1 MSEEVGGLR
10 RELAAATTVEEYR
23 RIKEAKKVT
32 AATTDLVAAALVA
45 LELYA
50 QTNRWKLIML
60 TVKDAAGID
69 GRDAREMLRKL
80 GARRSLAEVAAWS
93 GDDLAGWF
101 GHNEQYLAR
110 LQPMA
115 REGGITIGAL
125 LDGVVADDMK
135 AVLPDAADVK
145 AKIAVRTKLRIAAR
159 EQLPT
164 LVVPPRVLK
173 VMEASLHADVAERP
187 RDAAAMMGAGY
198 GRTEFGKW
206 CDSIRVGA
214 DQVRARARERGGF
227 EARALFARRDPK
239 PRAQAASEHTED
251 EVRDTLKPI
260 AEILREAGEWE
271 RAARVTREWVGVSA
285 APDAPEAFCELLEA
299 SPVGIPCA
307 LEFTLDTKRHWFRRH
322 KLDRRTVDRILL
334 AIAAEEHRRAA
345 VVRVSLRGR
354 KIGGGVPAE
363 LVRLTNLE
371 VVDLSSNELT
381 GRSRS
386 RMLRL
391 RDGTESEISH
401 TFPVPAMCRRDSR
414 VDREPDEPQRSIS
427 GESRVR
433 DSIPELVATLATELE
448 SEISHMFPVPRCA
461 GAIPESARNCRMQ

>member
-1 MSEEVGGLR
+1 MVGVGDHLRICDFGLAGECEKEKTDPWTGKEHREYDMLICASFTGGTPTYMSEEVGGLR

-93 GDDLAGWF
+93 GDDLAAWL
-101 GHNEQYLAR
+101 GHNQQYLAR

-115 REGGITIGAL
+115 REGRITIGAL

-164 LVVPPRVLK
+164 LVVPPCVLK

-187 RDAAAMMGAGY
+187 RDAAAMMGRY
-198 GRTEFGKW
+198 ERPEFGKW
-206 CDSIRVGA
+206 CHSIRVGA
-214 DQVRARARERGGF
+214 HQVRARARRGGGSKR
-227 EARALFARRDPK
+227 ARSSLGVTQSPTRR
-239 PRAQAASEHTED
+239 PRRST
-251 EVRDTLKPI
+251 
-260 AEILREAGEWE
+260 
-271 RAARVTREWVGVSA
+271 
-285 APDAPEAFCELLEA
+285 
-299 SPVGIPCA
+299 
-307 LEFTLDTKRHWFRRH
+307 
-322 KLDRRTVDRILL
+322 RRT
-334 AIAAEEHRRAA
+334 
-345 VVRVSLRGR
+345 
-354 KIGGGVPAE
+354 
-363 LVRLTNLE
+363 
-371 VVDLSSNELT
+371 
-381 GRSRS
+381 
-386 RMLRL
+386 
-391 RDGTESEISH
+391 
-401 TFPVPAMCRRDSR
+401 
-414 VDREPDEPQRSIS
+414 
-427 GESRVR
+427 
-433 DSIPELVATLATELE
+433 
-448 SEISHMFPVPRCA
+448 RCA
-461 GAIPESARNCRMQ
+461 TR

>member
-1 MSEEVGGLR
+1 M
-10 RELAAATTVEEYR
+10 
-23 RIKEAKKVT
+23 T

-93 GDDLAGWF
+93 GDDLAAWL

-173 VMEASLHADVAERP
+173 VMEASLHADVAKRP
-187 RDAAAMMGAGY
+187 RDAAAIMSRDSD
-198 GRTEFGKW
+198 GRPPWTEFGEW

-214 DQVRARARERGGF
+214 NQVRARAQRRGQIRS
-227 EARALFARRDPK
+227 ARALR
-239 PRAQAASEHTED
+239 
-251 EVRDTLKPI
+251 
-260 AEILREAGEWE
+260 
-271 RAARVTREWVGVSA
+271 SA
-285 APDAPEAFCELLEA
+285 
-299 SPVGIPCA
+299 
-307 LEFTLDTKRHWFRRH
+307 
-322 KLDRRTVDRILL
+322 
-334 AIAAEEHRRAA
+334 
-345 VVRVSLRGR
+345 
-354 KIGGGVPAE
+354 
-363 LVRLTNLE
+363 
-371 VVDLSSNELT
+371 
-381 GRSRS
+381 
-386 RMLRL
+386 
-391 RDGTESEISH
+391 
-401 TFPVPAMCRRDSR
+401 
-414 VDREPDEPQRSIS
+414 
-427 GESRVR
+427 
-433 DSIPELVATLATELE
+433 
-448 SEISHMFPVPRCA
+448 
-461 GAIPESARNCRMQ
+461 

>member
-1 MSEEVGGLR
+1 MGARASTPLSHAQNLMIGVGDHLRICDFGLSGACHKQNFDPWTGKESRELMCAPFTGGTPTYMSEEVGGLR

-93 GDDLAGWF
+93 GDDLAAWF

-135 AVLPDAADVK
+135 AVLPDAADIK

-164 LVVPPRVLK
+164 LVVPFPVLN

-187 RDAAAMMGAGY
+187 RDAAAVLMESRY
-198 GRTEFGKW
+198 DRTEFFEW

-214 DQVRARARERGGF
+214 NQVRARAWRGGKIRS
-227 EARALFARRDPK
+227 ARALR
-239 PRAQAASEHTED
+239 
-251 EVRDTLKPI
+251 
-260 AEILREAGEWE
+260 
-271 RAARVTREWVGVSA
+271 SA
-285 APDAPEAFCELLEA
+285 
-299 SPVGIPCA
+299 
-307 LEFTLDTKRHWFRRH
+307 
-322 KLDRRTVDRILL
+322 
-334 AIAAEEHRRAA
+334 
-345 VVRVSLRGR
+345 
-354 KIGGGVPAE
+354 
-363 LVRLTNLE
+363 
-371 VVDLSSNELT
+371 
-381 GRSRS
+381 
-386 RMLRL
+386 
-391 RDGTESEISH
+391 
-401 TFPVPAMCRRDSR
+401 
-414 VDREPDEPQRSIS
+414 
-427 GESRVR
+427 
-433 DSIPELVATLATELE
+433 
-448 SEISHMFPVPRCA
+448 
-461 GAIPESARNCRMQ
+461 

>member
-115 REGGITIGAL
+115 REGRITIGAL

-135 AVLPDAADVK
+135 AVLPDAADIK
-145 AKIAVRTKLRIAAR
+145 AKIAVRTKLRMAAR

-187 RDAAAMMGAGY
+187 RDAAAMMGGF
-198 GRTEFGKW
+198 GFRTW

-214 DQVRARARERGGF
+214 NQVRARARRGGGDSKR
-227 EARALFARRDPK
+227 ARSSLGVTQSPARR
-239 PRAQAASEHTED
+239 PRRST
-251 EVRDTLKPI
+251 
-260 AEILREAGEWE
+260 
-271 RAARVTREWVGVSA
+271 
-285 APDAPEAFCELLEA
+285 
-299 SPVGIPCA
+299 
-307 LEFTLDTKRHWFRRH
+307 
-322 KLDRRTVDRILL
+322 RRT
-334 AIAAEEHRRAA
+334 
-345 VVRVSLRGR
+345 
-354 KIGGGVPAE
+354 
-363 LVRLTNLE
+363 
-371 VVDLSSNELT
+371 
-381 GRSRS
+381 
-386 RMLRL
+386 
-391 RDGTESEISH
+391 
-401 TFPVPAMCRRDSR
+401 
-414 VDREPDEPQRSIS
+414 
-427 GESRVR
+427 
-433 DSIPELVATLATELE
+433 
-448 SEISHMFPVPRCA
+448 RCA
-461 GAIPESARNCRMQ
+461 TR

>member
-1 MSEEVGGLR
+1 MTVVYRPARAFRSSPPPSQNLMVGVGDHLRICDFGLAGECDKEKIDPWTGKETYGLICAPFTGGTPTYMSEEVGGLR

-93 GDDLAGWF
+93 GDDLAAWF

-115 REGGITIGAL
+115 REGRITIGAL

-187 RDAAAMMGAGY
+187 RDAAAMMKKGY
-198 GRTEFGKW
+198 RRSDFGEW

-214 DQVRARARERGGF
+214 NQVRARARRGGGDSKR
-227 EARALFARRDPK
+227 ARSSLGVTQSPARR
-239 PRAQAASEHTED
+239 PRRST
-251 EVRDTLKPI
+251 
-260 AEILREAGEWE
+260 
-271 RAARVTREWVGVSA
+271 
-285 APDAPEAFCELLEA
+285 
-299 SPVGIPCA
+299 
-307 LEFTLDTKRHWFRRH
+307 
-322 KLDRRTVDRILL
+322 RRT
-334 AIAAEEHRRAA
+334 
-345 VVRVSLRGR
+345 
-354 KIGGGVPAE
+354 
-363 LVRLTNLE
+363 
-371 VVDLSSNELT
+371 
-381 GRSRS
+381 
-386 RMLRL
+386 
-391 RDGTESEISH
+391 
-401 TFPVPAMCRRDSR
+401 
-414 VDREPDEPQRSIS
+414 
-427 GESRVR
+427 
-433 DSIPELVATLATELE
+433 
-448 SEISHMFPVPRCA
+448 RCA
-461 GAIPESARNCRMQ
+461 TR

>member
-1 MSEEVGGLR
+1 MTVVSLPARAFCPPPSQNLMVGVGDHLRICDFGLAGECDKEKIDPWTGKEHMEYGNSGPPVLICAPFTGGTPTYMSEEVGGLR

-93 GDDLAGWF
+93 GDDLAAWL
-101 GHNEQYLAR
+101 GHNQQYLAR

-164 LVVPPRVLK
+164 LVVPPRVLE

-187 RDAAAMMGAGY
+187 RDAAAMMKKGY
-198 GRTEFGKW
+198 RRSEFGEW

-214 DQVRARARERGGF
+214 DEVRARARRGGARIRS
-227 EARALFARRDPK
+227 ARALR
-239 PRAQAASEHTED
+239 
-251 EVRDTLKPI
+251 
-260 AEILREAGEWE
+260 
-271 RAARVTREWVGVSA
+271 SA
-285 APDAPEAFCELLEA
+285 
-299 SPVGIPCA
+299 
-307 LEFTLDTKRHWFRRH
+307 
-322 KLDRRTVDRILL
+322 
-334 AIAAEEHRRAA
+334 
-345 VVRVSLRGR
+345 
-354 KIGGGVPAE
+354 
-363 LVRLTNLE
+363 
-371 VVDLSSNELT
+371 
-381 GRSRS
+381 
-386 RMLRL
+386 
-391 RDGTESEISH
+391 
-401 TFPVPAMCRRDSR
+401 
-414 VDREPDEPQRSIS
+414 
-427 GESRVR
+427 
-433 DSIPELVATLATELE
+433 
-448 SEISHMFPVPRCA
+448 
-461 GAIPESARNCRMQ
+461 

>member
-1 MSEEVGGLR
+1 VSVVSLPARAFRPPPPPSSQNLMVGVGDHLRICDFGLAGECDKEKIDPWTGKEHKDERGRPIELICAPFTGGTPTYMSEEVGGLR

-93 GDDLAGWF
+93 GDDLAAWL

-187 RDAAAMMGAGY
+187 RDAAAMMGRY

-214 DQVRARARERGGF
+214 DEVRARARRGGGIRS
-227 EARALFARRDPK
+227 ARALR
-239 PRAQAASEHTED
+239 
-251 EVRDTLKPI
+251 
-260 AEILREAGEWE
+260 
-271 RAARVTREWVGVSA
+271 SA
-285 APDAPEAFCELLEA
+285 
-299 SPVGIPCA
+299 
-307 LEFTLDTKRHWFRRH
+307 
-322 KLDRRTVDRILL
+322 
-334 AIAAEEHRRAA
+334 
-345 VVRVSLRGR
+345 
-354 KIGGGVPAE
+354 
-363 LVRLTNLE
+363 
-371 VVDLSSNELT
+371 
-381 GRSRS
+381 
-386 RMLRL
+386 
-391 RDGTESEISH
+391 
-401 TFPVPAMCRRDSR
+401 
-414 VDREPDEPQRSIS
+414 
-427 GESRVR
+427 
-433 DSIPELVATLATELE
+433 
-448 SEISHMFPVPRCA
+448 
-461 GAIPESARNCRMQ
+461 

>member
-1 MSEEVGGLR
+1 MSVVSLPRALSAAPPSSQNLMVGVGFHLRICDFGLAGECDKEKIDPWTGKEHKDERGRPIELICALFTGGTPTYMSEEVGGLR

-69 GRDAREMLRKL
+69 GRDARELLRKL

-93 GDDLAGWF
+93 GEDLAAWL

-164 LVVPPRVLK
+164 LVVPPSVLK

-187 RDAAAMMGAGY
+187 RDAAAMMKKDEWN
-198 GRTEFGKW
+198 RTEFGQW
-206 CDSIRVGA
+206 CYSIRVGA
-214 DQVRARARERGGF
+214 HQVRTRAWRGGKIRS
-227 EARALFARRDPK
+227 ARALR
-239 PRAQAASEHTED
+239 
-251 EVRDTLKPI
+251 
-260 AEILREAGEWE
+260 
-271 RAARVTREWVGVSA
+271 SA
-285 APDAPEAFCELLEA
+285 
-299 SPVGIPCA
+299 
-307 LEFTLDTKRHWFRRH
+307 
-322 KLDRRTVDRILL
+322 
-334 AIAAEEHRRAA
+334 
-345 VVRVSLRGR
+345 
-354 KIGGGVPAE
+354 
-363 LVRLTNLE
+363 
-371 VVDLSSNELT
+371 
-381 GRSRS
+381 
-386 RMLRL
+386 
-391 RDGTESEISH
+391 
-401 TFPVPAMCRRDSR
+401 
-414 VDREPDEPQRSIS
+414 
-427 GESRVR
+427 
-433 DSIPELVATLATELE
+433 
-448 SEISHMFPVPRCA
+448 
-461 GAIPESARNCRMQ
+461 

>member
-93 GDDLAGWF
+93 GDDLAAWF

-164 LVVPPRVLK
+164 LVVPPSVLK

-187 RDAAAMMGAGY
+187 RDAAAMMGPYA
-198 GRTEFGKW
+198 RSEFGEW

-214 DQVRARARERGGF
+214 DEVRARARRGGGF

-299 SPVGIPCA
+299 SPVGIPFA

-354 KIGGGVPAE
+354 EIGGGVPAE

-386 RMLRL
+386 RMLHATR
-391 RDGTESEISH
+391 RNRIGDFSH
-401 TFPVPAMCRRDSR
+401 
-414 VDREPDEPQRSIS
+414 
-427 GESRVR
+427 
-433 DSIPELVATLATELE
+433 
-448 SEISHMFPVPRCA
+448 VPRSRDVQA
-461 GAIPESARNCRMQ
+461 RSPRRSAA

>member
-187 RDAAAMMGAGY
+187 RDAAAMMEEENY
-198 GRTEFGKW
+198 DRTKFGEW

-214 DQVRARARERGGF
+214 DQVRARARGEGGIRR
-227 EARALFARRDPK
+227 ARALR
-239 PRAQAASEHTED
+239 
-251 EVRDTLKPI
+251 
-260 AEILREAGEWE
+260 
-271 RAARVTREWVGVSA
+271 SA
-285 APDAPEAFCELLEA
+285 
-299 SPVGIPCA
+299 
-307 LEFTLDTKRHWFRRH
+307 
-322 KLDRRTVDRILL
+322 
-334 AIAAEEHRRAA
+334 
-345 VVRVSLRGR
+345 
-354 KIGGGVPAE
+354 
-363 LVRLTNLE
+363 
-371 VVDLSSNELT
+371 
-381 GRSRS
+381 
-386 RMLRL
+386 
-391 RDGTESEISH
+391 
-401 TFPVPAMCRRDSR
+401 
-414 VDREPDEPQRSIS
+414 
-427 GESRVR
+427 
-433 DSIPELVATLATELE
+433 
-448 SEISHMFPVPRCA
+448 
-461 GAIPESARNCRMQ
+461 